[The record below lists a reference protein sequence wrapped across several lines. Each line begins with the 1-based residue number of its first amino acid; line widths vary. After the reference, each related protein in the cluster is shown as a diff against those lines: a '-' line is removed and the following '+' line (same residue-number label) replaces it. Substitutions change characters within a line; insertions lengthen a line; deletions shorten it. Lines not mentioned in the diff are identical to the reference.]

1 MDRKKTGFSNIDK
14 MTAKDK
20 GNIVKEIFETLK
32 SSLTRILIEA
42 KKILLLKEV
51 IKDAT
56 KFYMD
61 FFTYR

>member
-1 MDRKKTGFSNIDK
+1 